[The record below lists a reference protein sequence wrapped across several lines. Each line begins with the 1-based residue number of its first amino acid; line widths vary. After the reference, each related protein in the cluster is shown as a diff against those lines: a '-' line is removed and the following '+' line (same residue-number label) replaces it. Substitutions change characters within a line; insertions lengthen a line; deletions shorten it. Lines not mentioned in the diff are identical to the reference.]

1 MHQTLICG
9 PHQDWLQFRTSVS
22 KFVVPGAAQLVAQF
36 MVLPFGSILL
46 LPNFPTAQFSVA
58 IISYINSVLPC
69 FPTLLFFVDDF
80 SRCPIFRLPFLS
92 LPFLQLPFLPWI
104 VQTWH
109 HPQNWE
115 HIASEEDWAM
125 ARSSSHQN
133 VSKFRHLFLSYLVEL
148 NILGQNSSKTTKK
161 FFTFD
166 VSTSIRGLHQKK
178 LVLGLLLDSFSTP
191 LQICVFVTWPQ
202 VTRTQIWSGVEN
214 ESSFHQKSSFNFIGW
229 IQ

>member
-1 MHQTLICG
+1 M
-9 PHQDWLQFRTSVS
+9 SVS

-46 LPNFPTAQFSVA
+46 LPNFPTAQFSVAHFPVA

-133 VSKFRHLFLSYLVEL
+133 VWKFRHFFLSYLVEV
-148 NILGQNSSKTTKK
+148 NILVQNSSKTT
-161 FFTFD
+161 
-166 VSTSIRGLHQKK
+166 TSDLCSCN
-178 LVLGLLLDSFSTP
+178 LTP
-191 LQICVFVTWPQ
+191 SYKNTDLK
-202 VTRTQIWSGVEN
+202 WSRKRIQLSPEVIVQ
-214 ESSFHQKSSFNFIGW
+214 FHRLNPKDQH
-229 IQ
+229 